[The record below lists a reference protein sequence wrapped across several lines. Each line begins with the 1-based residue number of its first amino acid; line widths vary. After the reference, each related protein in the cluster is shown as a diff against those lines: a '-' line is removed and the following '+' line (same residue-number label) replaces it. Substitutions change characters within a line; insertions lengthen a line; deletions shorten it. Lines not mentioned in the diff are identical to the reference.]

1 MARKHELEQDL
12 KKALEK
18 DIIEGNGTLTEI
30 AERHNTDYGKAN
42 SVLYMLRVFGVVEKV
57 GVKANG
63 DYFTKDKVSN
73 TVESYNIKDLS
84 DEKLRKKGLE
94 RFIKK

>member
-1 MARKHELEQDL
+1 MARKHELDQDL
-12 KKALEK
+12 KMALEK

-30 AERHNTDYGKAN
+30 AERHNTDYGNAN

-63 DYFTKDKVSN
+63 NYFTKDKVSN
-73 TVESYNIKDLS
+73 TLKAITLKTYPTTNYG
-84 DEKLRKKGLE
+84 KKG
-94 RFIKK
+94 